1 MYGKFL
7 QLLDCAFCLFGQDL
21 SPNQTIIVSSGGW
34 CYKNLGGC
42 HHYSQVRSYLS
53 FNNVIKNSENR
64 FISFAMILLANKYS
78 SSTHILHAWVY
89 FNFLVSPEEVL
100 IDETSFKIPVL
111 V

>member
-21 SPNQTIIVSSGGW
+21 SPNQTIIISSGGW

-53 FNNVIKNSENR
+53 FNDVIKNSENR
-64 FISFAMILLANKYS
+64 FISFAINDIIGLNIQAAHIFFMLG
-78 SSTHILHAWVY
+78 STSIFWYHLRR
-89 FNFLVSPEEVL
+89 FS
-100 IDETSFKIPVL
+100 
-111 V
+111 